1 MHADGCTGRRFGSP
15 RQTGGGACGLPAA
28 KADCEWNV
36 DVTKPTILAVDD
48 ESEILS
54 ILRLALEADGY
65 QIDTATS
72 AAEFRLRLSM
82 IEPELVI
89 VDLGLPDGTG
99 FDLVREVRMRGPVG
113 IIILT
118 GRSSETDQVV
128 GLELGADDYVTK
140 PFRPRELVARV
151 NALHRRLVAMTPP
164 APPGRDAAALAI
176 READFRFDGY
186 RVSIGARQ
194 VWAPDGAEVALTT
207 SEFSVLLA
215 LLEARGRVLSR
226 DQIMTAARGRDWE
239 SYDRAIDGL
248 VSRLR
253 RKLPR
258 PGGEAPYIRT
268 VHGIGYVFG
277 A

>member
-1 MHADGCTGRRFGSP
+1 M
-15 RQTGGGACGLPAA
+15 Q
-28 KADCEWNV
+28 
-36 DVTKPTILAVDD
+36 KPGILAVDD
-48 ESEILS
+48 ETEILNV
-54 ILRLALEADGY
+54 LRLALEAEGY
-65 QIDTATS
+65 VVETATS
-72 AAEFRLRLSM
+72 AAEFRARLPRVD
-82 IEPELVI
+82 PELVL

-99 FDLVREVRMRGPVG
+99 FDLVREVRARGPAG

-118 GRSSETDQVV
+118 GRSSETDHVV

-140 PFRPRELVARV
+140 PFRPRELAARV
-151 NALHRRLVAMTPP
+151 NALHRRL
-164 APPGRDAAALAI
+164 AALQPVAAPAVTVSPV
-176 READFRFDGY
+176 READHSFDGY
-186 RVSIGARQ
+186 RLSIGARQ
-194 VWAPDGAEVALTT
+194 VWGPDGAEVPLTST
-207 SEFSVLLA
+207 EFSVLLA
-215 LLEARGRVLSR
+215 LVEARGRVLSR

-258 PGGEAPYIRT
+258 PDGQGHYIRT